1 MVQLSLDQ
9 VLSKAR
15 AHAERNEIVEAQELY
30 QKALQAFPENL
41 SAKQELENLNKL
53 KHFDYI
59 KNPSQQI
66 VDELVNLYNQGKF
79 REVADKAQ
87 FLTKEYPFTFI
98 LWSILGA
105 SSAQIGLLEVAIE
118 AYKKAILIKPNSS
131 LIYNNIGVVYK
142 NQGNLVEAT
151 KAYKKSIELNPN
163 NVETFNNLGTTL
175 FKQNKQDEAI
185 EELSAIFADMG
196 FSIVDGPDIESDYY
210 NFTALNIPKE
220 HPARQEHDTFYLQPD
235 INGQRKVLRTHT
247 SPVQIRTMEKID
259 LKNFDEI
266 RYIIPGRTYRSDH
279 DATHSPMF
287 HQCEG
292 LVLGKNINMA
302 HLKGCLIEF
311 CRTYFNEDNLP
322 VRFRPSYFPFTEPSA
337 EVDIGCKRENDGS
350 LVIGEGEDW
359 LEILGSGMVH
369 PKVLQGVGI
378 DPSKYQ
384 GFAFGMGLER
394 LTMLKYGIPDLRPFY
409 DSDLRWLKHYG
420 FIPVDNPSLHSGLN
434 GVFS

>member
-1 MVQLSLDQ
+1 MVSELKEDLQNLLNNITISIQ
-9 VLSKAR
+9 NSKA
-15 AHAERNEIVEAQELY
+15 
-30 QKALQAFPENL
+30 
-41 SAKQELENLNKL
+41 SSELENIRVNSLGKKGSITLYLRNLRDYDLETKKEIGAYLNDIKNQINKL
-53 KHFDYI
+53 ILDK
-59 KNPSQQI
+59 KNFFKKEHLKEKLNSEKI
-66 VDELVNLYNQGKF
+66 DIS
-79 REVADKAQ
+79 
-87 FLTKEYPFTFI
+87 LTPYE
-98 LWSILGA
+98 A
-105 SSAQIGLLEVAIE
+105 EIG
-118 AYKKAILIKPNSS
+118 
-131 LIYNNIGVVYK
+131 
-142 NQGNLVEAT
+142 
-151 KAYKKSIELNPN
+151 
-163 NVETFNNLGTTL
+163 TL
-175 FKQNKQDEAI
+175 HPLSRTV
-185 EELSAIFADMG
+185 EELCAIFADMG

-210 NFTALNIPKE
+210 NFTALNIPEE

-235 INGQRKVLRTHT
+235 VNGQRKVLRTHT

-292 LVLGKNINMA
+292 LVLGKNINMG

-337 EVDIGCKRENDGS
+337 EVDIGCKKENDGS

-369 PKVLQGVGI
+369 PRVLQGVGI